1 MLRSGNR
8 SVRRSTFRNVESVSL
23 NKTMTLDGVVRKSL
37 ILLVLLFGSAAFSW
51 NLYVNEGNMIPLI
64 SGRAIGGFIVALIT
78 LFVPKASPITGTLYA
93 ILEGLRLGAISAQYA
108 SYMDGIVLLAIILTL
123 CVFFVMLTLYATK
136 IIRPTR
142 KFKVGVMVATGAIGL
157 AYLLNFILRLFGS
170 QIPFIHDSGPVGI
183 IISLVIVGVAAMNLI
198 LDLDFIKNA
207 ASSSVP
213 KYMEWYASF
222 TLMVTLVWLYLEILR
237 LLSKLRRR

>member
-1 MLRSGNR
+1 S
-8 SVRRSTFRNVESVSL
+8 FRNVESVSL
-23 NKTMTLDGVVRKSL
+23 NKTLTLVGVVRKSL
-37 ILLVLLFGSAAFSW
+37 MLLALFFVRDAFSW
-51 NLYVNEGNMIPLI
+51 NLYVNEGNMILLF
-64 SGRAIGGFIVALIT
+64 IGSVIDGCMVALISI
-78 LFVPKASPITGTLYA
+78 FFPKPSPVTYPLYA
-93 ILEGLRLGAISAQYA
+93 ILVGLLLGAISAQYA
-108 SYMDGIVLLAIILTL
+108 FYMDGIVVQAIILTL

-207 ASSSVP
+207 AS
-213 KYMEWYASF
+213 
-222 TLMVTLVWLYLEILR
+222 
-237 LLSKLRRR
+237 

>member
-1 MLRSGNR
+1 MLRSGNP
-8 SVRRSTFRNVESVSL
+8 SLRRSTFRTVYSESL
-23 NKTMTLDGVVRKSL
+23 NKTIIVGGVRRKSL
-37 ILLVLLFGSAAFSW
+37 VLLVLLFGSADFSW

-64 SGRAIGGFIVALIT
+64 FGSAIGGVIVALIT
-78 LFVPKASPITGTLYA
+78 IFVPKASPITGPLYA
-93 ILEGLRLGAISAQYA
+93 ILEGLLLGAISAQYA
-108 SYMDGIVLLAIILTL
+108 FYMDGLVVQAIILAL

-198 LDLDFIKNA
+198 LDL
-207 ASSSVP
+207 
-213 KYMEWYASF
+213 
-222 TLMVTLVWLYLEILR
+222 
-237 LLSKLRRR
+237 